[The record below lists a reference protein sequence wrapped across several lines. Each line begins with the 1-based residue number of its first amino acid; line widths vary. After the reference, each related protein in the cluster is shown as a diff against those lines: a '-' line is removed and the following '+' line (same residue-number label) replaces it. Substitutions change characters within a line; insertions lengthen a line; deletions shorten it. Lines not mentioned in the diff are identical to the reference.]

1 MPEDRKEFVE
11 KLKKRMLDYSVLVTK
26 FVDGLPRNLSN
37 TILARQLLRS
47 ATSIGANFIE
57 AQVAASTK
65 DFTNFL
71 SIALK
76 SANETLYWLSIFR
89 ESHKGSQQVLVAL
102 QKETFELANILG
114 SIVSSLK
121 KKVYI

>member
-1 MPEDRKEFVE
+1 MKNDRKEFIEV
-11 KLKKRMLDYSVLVTK
+11 LKKRMLDYSVDVTN
-26 FVDGLPRNLSN
+26 FVDGLQRSLSSQ
-37 TILARQLLRS
+37 ILARQLLRS

-57 AQVAASTK
+57 AQGASSTK

-71 SIALK
+71 SISLK

-89 ESHKGSQQVLVAL
+89 KSHKGNQVLLEKL
-102 QKETFELANILG
+102 QKETFEFANILG

-121 KKVYI
+121 KKV

>member
-26 FVDGLPRNLSN
+26 FVDGLQKFIN

-57 AQVAASTK
+57 AQGAASTK

>member
-1 MPEDRKEFVE
+1 MREDRKEFIDS
-11 KLKKRMLDYSVLVTK
+11 LKKRMLAYSVLVTK
-26 FVDGLPRNLSN
+26 FVDGLPRDLSSS
-37 TILARQLLRS
+37 ILARQLLRS

-57 AQVAASTK
+57 AQGAASTK

-71 SIALK
+71 SISLK

-89 ESHKGSQQVLVAL
+89 ESKKGNQIFLETL

-114 SIVSSLK
+114 SIVSSLR
-121 KKVYI
+121 KKV

>member
-1 MPEDRKEFVE
+1 MKNDRKEFIE
-11 KLKKRMLDYSVLVTK
+11 SLKKRMLDYSVEVTR
-26 FVDGLPRNLSN
+26 FVDGLPKALSCQ
-37 TILARQLLRS
+37 ILARQLLRS

-57 AQVAASTK
+57 AQGAASTK

-71 SIALK
+71 SISLK

-89 ESHKGSQQVLVAL
+89 KSHKGDQELLINL
-102 QKETFELANILG
+102 QKETFEFSNILG

-121 KKVYI
+121 KKV